1 MTKSEFLKATNEANP
16 PKDLSPALEA
26 MFWAK
31 KGEWEKSHN
40 IAQDDA
46 SKDGSWIHAYLH
58 RWEGDQW
65 NAEYWYRKAGQE
77 VFTGSLEDEW
87 DFIVT
92 ALLSC

>member
-1 MTKSEFLKATNEANP
+1 MTKIEFLKSIDESEP
-16 PKDLSPALEA
+16 PKELSAALQA

-40 IAQDDA
+40 LAQDDA

-77 VFTGSLEDEW
+77 VFMGSLEDEW
-87 DFIVT
+87 DFIV
-92 ALLSC
+92 ASLLA